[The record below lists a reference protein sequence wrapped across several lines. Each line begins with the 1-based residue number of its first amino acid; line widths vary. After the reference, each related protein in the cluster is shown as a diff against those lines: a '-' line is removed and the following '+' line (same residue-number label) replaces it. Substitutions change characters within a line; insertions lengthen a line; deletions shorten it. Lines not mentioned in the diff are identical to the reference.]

1 MSVCVCT
8 WCGQSFEGKRSDSLF
23 CNPACK
29 QKYWRWKHHLDLS
42 RKIIMT
48 EIDEV
53 ERYLSNESTEHAAS
67 LVLGECADRLAT
79 MGFIASEEALVRPI
93 GRNIQSNQLG
103 QTDDV

>member
-1 MSVCVCT
+1 MSVCVCA

-42 RKIIMT
+42 RKIIMV

-53 ERYLSNESTEHAAS
+53 EKYLSNESTEHAAS
-67 LVLGECADRLAT
+67 LILGEIADRLAS
-79 MGFIASEEALVRPI
+79 MGFLASMEQMALPVKAYTLE
-93 GRNIQSNQLG
+93 NQLG
-103 QTDDV
+103 GQDE